1 MPSYE
6 ALRITV
12 GLDMFL
18 TQVSGMLYV
27 WHLWPSRSAGAFHVV
42 DPLLG
47 GGGDSGM
54 EEAYAYAGL
63 AAADGKEGGVI

>member
-18 TQVSGMLYV
+18 TQASAMLYV
-27 WHLWPSRSAGAFHVV
+27 FFLWPSRSAEAFHSV
-42 DPLLG
+42 DTLLG
-47 GGGDSGM
+47 GSDSGM
-54 EEAYAYAGL
+54 EEAYAYVPMAKDETT
-63 AAADGKEGGVI
+63 ASGVV